1 MLSRIRRW
9 LADEAG
15 FTMVAMFGALTV
27 VTLMTIAAV
36 SFAQNDQP
44 LARSDQDDKIAYSA
58 AEAGIADYFFHLN
71 QDNGYWAKCTGVPAP
86 NAVNPAWNGVGADP
100 RGKPSVPGSRYRNV
114 PGSAAWY
121 TIELLPANG
130 FAQCDPSNATASMVD
145 ASSGTFKIRATGHSR
160 NSKRSVVATFKRKN
174 FLDFLYFTDYETA
187 DPTWYV
193 LDTANLPT
201 RSGGAP
207 NWAGPDYVSW
217 GSDNCPVYWRQN
229 RGNLQFTGQIL
240 YLGTWYD
247 FTDGCS
253 EIQFAPGD
261 QIRGPFHTNDEILVC
276 GSPTFGRNAQDRIEV
291 SGPGWRSNCAG
302 SNPNFVGTWTPNAPL
317 LTLPPTDDS
326 LSKVTTSAYR
336 FTGTTTITLS
346 GSTMTVTNATM
357 GLNNAS
363 MALPAN
369 GVIYVQN
376 GVCGVGYQPL
386 DPYGDPQGCGNVY
399 VKGSYSTDVTIA
411 AAKDIITVD
420 DISRSGDVMLGLIA
434 NNFVRVYHP
443 VTRSDPNNPFNCS
456 NATGTQQDITLDAA
470 ILSLQ
475 HSFTVDNYYCGPAL
489 GTLTVNGV
497 IGQKFRGPVG
507 RGGGGAIVNG
517 YTKNYGYDDRMRFRS
532 PPHFLD
538 PVQASWRVSRYT
550 EQVPAR

>member
-1 MLSRIRRW
+1 MLSRLWRHVVG
-9 LADEAG
+9 EGG
-15 FTMVAMFGALTV
+15 FTMVTMFGALTV
-27 VTLMTIAAV
+27 ISLMTIAGLAI
-36 SFAQNDQP
+36 AQNDQP
-44 LARSDQDDKIAYSA
+44 LSRRDQDKKIAYSA

-100 RGKPSVPGSRYRNV
+100 RGSPAVPGSRYRNV

-121 TIELLPANG
+121 TLEVLPANG
-130 FAQCDPSNATASMVD
+130 YSQCDPNNATASMVD
-145 ASSGTFKIRATGHSR
+145 ASTGTFKIRATGHSR
-160 NSKRSVVATFKRKN
+160 TAKRSIVATFKRKN
-174 FLDFLYFTDYETA
+174 FLDYLYFTDYETA

-193 LDTANLPT
+193 LDTNNRPT

-217 GSDNCPVYWRQN
+217 GSDNCPVYWRQG
-229 RGNLQFTGQIL
+229 RGNLQFTGQVL
-240 YLGTWYD
+240 YSGTWYD
-247 FTDGCS
+247 FTDGCT

-276 GSPTFGRNAQDRIEV
+276 GSPTFGRNAQDHIEV
-291 SGPGWRSNCAG
+291 SGPGWRSSCTG

-326 LSKVTTSAYR
+326 LSTVATSAYR

-346 GSTMTVTNATM
+346 GSTMTITNATM
-357 GLNNAS
+357 GLNNVS

-386 DPYGDPQGCGNVY
+386 NPYGDPQGCGNVY
-399 VKGSYSTDVTIA
+399 VKGSYSKDLTIA
-411 AAKDIITVD
+411 AAKDIVALD
-420 DISRSGDVMLGLIA
+420 DITRSGDVMLGLIA
-434 NNFVRVYHP
+434 NNFVRIYHP

-470 ILSLQ
+470 MLSLQ
-475 HSFTVDNYYCGPAL
+475 HSFTVDNYYCGAAL
-489 GTLTVNGV
+489 GNLTVNGV

-507 RGGGGAIVNG
+507 RGGGGSVVNG